1 MLPGVLDGMTPSGQ
15 VPEQHS
21 NDMMQNVL
29 GSVLKGA
36 LGGSKGG
43 LFG

>member
-1 MLPGVLDGMTPSGQ
+1 VK
-15 VPEQHS
+15 VPQEHS

-29 GSVLKGA
+29 GSLMKNAMGGKG
-36 LGGSKGG
+36 GG